1 MNQSEKTSPQLDELF
16 SNPEPW
22 EAWES
27 RLVWGSIIVAIAALS
42 ILGILINSFLLK

>member
-1 MNQSEKTSPQLDELF
+1 MHQSGKSSPQLAELF

-27 RLVWGSIIVAIAALS
+27 KLVWGSIIIAFLALS